1 LSRRRRARPFVTG
14 EEADPIVG
22 SVRVGRRPS
31 TGAAVSVA
39 TVAVGNAIARGL
51 GFLFPLVVGRVLDRP
66 DFAVILLYISTGF
79 FVAELVLT
87 GFPTAL
93 TRYLAAADPRWT
105 PRAVTGAAVA
115 GGLPLLAV
123 CIVAGAILA
132 VNAGLSIALTTVVI
146 AGLTID
152 AYYFAALRGLGRFR
166 LLVGYRIAANA
177 TQLVL
182 LVVLAAL
189 DLASVTS
196 AVVLYSLVYL
206 IPIAV
211 IELREPV
218 VTPILPRPADVRAP
232 VVEQMSRFAIPALIS
247 GTAFGVIF
255 GLDTYA
261 VGVLAP
267 ADLPDYAA
275 ARSLVMP
282 MTLVPF
288 AIGVV
293 LMPRIAAATARQ
305 RRDLGFALAA
315 TVGASVLAVVAYAVL
330 GDWLVALVYPDG
342 FAGAAAF
349 LTPLATALAVM
360 GAYSVVTQWSFGL
373 GESRRPAAAIVIGA
387 LVAVVGQ
394 IVLTSA
400 YGGTGAAAAIAIGA
414 GVALALLA
422 ISDAVRPIR
431 PRGAPPAV
439 GPSGAKP

>member
-1 LSRRRRARPFVTG
+1 MTEEDAGPITGSAGIGSR
-14 EEADPIVG
+14 
-22 SVRVGRRPS
+22 SS
-31 TGAAVSVA
+31 TGAAASVA
-39 TVAVGNAIARGL
+39 TVAVGNAVARGL

-93 TRYLAAADPRWT
+93 TRYLAAADTRWT
-105 PRAVTGAAVA
+105 PRAVTGAAIV

-132 VNAGLSIALTTVVI
+132 VNAGLSIALTAVVVV
-146 AGLTID
+146 GLTID

-196 AVVLYSLVYL
+196 SVVLYALVYL

-218 VTPILPRPADVRAP
+218 VSPILPRLADIRAP
-232 VVEQMSRFAIPALIS
+232 IVGQLSRFAIPALIS

-267 ADLPDYAA
+267 TDLPDYAA

-305 RRDLGFALAA
+305 RRDLAAALAA
-315 TVGASVLAVVAYAVL
+315 TVGASALAIAAYAVL

-360 GAYSVVTQWSFGL
+360 GVYSVATQWSFGL

-387 LVAVVGQ
+387 LVAIVGQ

-400 YGGTGAAAAIAIGA
+400 YGGTGAAAAIALGA

-422 ISDAVRPIR
+422 ISDAVRPIQ
-431 PRGAPPAV
+431 PRGTPAIP

>member
-1 LSRRRRARPFVTG
+1 MTE
-14 EEADPIVG
+14 EEAGPVVG
-22 SVRVGRRPS
+22 SAGIGSRSS
-31 TGAAVSVA
+31 TGAAASVA
-39 TVAVGNAIARGL
+39 TVAVGNAVARGL

-93 TRYLAAADPRWT
+93 TRYLAAADTRWT
-105 PRAVTGAAVA
+105 PRAVTGAAIV
-115 GGLPLLAV
+115 GGVPLLAA

-132 VNAGLSIALTTVVI
+132 TNAGLSIALTAVVI
-146 AGLTID
+146 VGLTID
-152 AYYFAALRGLGRFR
+152 AYYFAVLRGLGRFR

-196 AVVLYSLVYL
+196 AVVLYALVYL

-218 VTPILPRPADVRAP
+218 VTPILPRLADVRAP
-232 VVEQMSRFAIPALIS
+232 IVAQMSRFAIPALVS

-267 ADLPDYAA
+267 TDLPDYAA

-293 LMPRIAAATARQ
+293 LMPRIAAATTRQ
-305 RRDLGFALAA
+305 RRDLGAALAA
-315 TVGASVLAVVAYAVL
+315 TVGASALAVTAYAVL
-330 GDWLVALVYPDG
+330 GDWLVALVYPSG

-360 GAYSVVTQWSFGL
+360 GVYSVATQWSFGL
-373 GESRRPAAAIVIGA
+373 GDSRRPAAAIVIGA

-400 YGGTGAAAAIAIGA
+400 YGGTGAAAAIALGA
-414 GVALALLA
+414 GVALAVLA
-422 ISDAVRPIR
+422 ISDVIRPIR
-431 PRGAPPAV
+431 PRDAAAIPD
-439 GPSGAKP
+439 PSGAEP

>member
-1 LSRRRRARPFVTG
+1 MSEDDAGLIAGPAGVGARPAG
-14 EEADPIVG
+14 
-22 SVRVGRRPS
+22 
-31 TGAAVSVA
+31 GAAASVA
-39 TVAVGNAIARGL
+39 TVAVGNAVARGL

-66 DFAVILLYISTGF
+66 EFAAILLYISTGF

-93 TRYLAAADPRWT
+93 TRYLAAADTRWT
-105 PRAVTGAAVA
+105 PRAVTGAAIA
-115 GGLPLLAV
+115 GGLPLLAI

-132 VNAGLSIALTTVVI
+132 VNAGLSIVLTAVVVV
-146 AGLTID
+146 GLTID
-152 AYYFAALRGLGRFR
+152 AYYFAILRGLGRFR

-182 LVVLAAL
+182 LVVLAGL
-189 DLASVTS
+189 GLASVTS
-196 AVVLYSLVYL
+196 AVVLYALVYL

-211 IELREPV
+211 IELRGPV
-218 VTPILPRPADVRAP
+218 ATPILPGLGDIRAT
-232 VVEQMSRFAIPALIS
+232 VVGQMSRFAIPALVS

-288 AIGVV
+288 AIGIV
-293 LMPRIAAATARQ
+293 LMPRIAAAASRQ
-305 RRDLGFALAA
+305 RRDLAVALAA
-315 TVGASVLAVVAYAVL
+315 TVIASCLAIVAYAVL
-330 GDWLVALVYPDG
+330 GAWLVALVYPDD
-342 FAGAAAF
+342 FTGATAF

-360 GAYSVVTQWSFGL
+360 GVYSVATQWSFGL
-373 GESRRPAAAIVIGA
+373 GESRRPAGAIVVGA
-387 LVAVVGQ
+387 VVAVVGQ
-394 IVLTSA
+394 VVLTSA
-400 YGGTGAAAAIAIGA
+400 YGGTGAAAAIALGA

-422 ISDAVRPIR
+422 ISDAVRPIQ
-431 PRGAPPAV
+431 PRAAPAMAGSSRAEP
-439 GPSGAKP
+439 